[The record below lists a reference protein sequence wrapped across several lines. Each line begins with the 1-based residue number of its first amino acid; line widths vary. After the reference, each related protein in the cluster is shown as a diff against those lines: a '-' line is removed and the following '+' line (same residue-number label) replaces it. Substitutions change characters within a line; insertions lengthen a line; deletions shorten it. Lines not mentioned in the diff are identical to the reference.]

1 MFIVSISVLL
11 ADVTISVSD
20 FSHLY
25 CPGIIK
31 NVVCPK
37 STEFILLVA
46 SERSYDDT
54 NGEFLKQNVKGK
66 VGKSVST
73 TVYGYNRLQAYYFA
87 GLVNM
92 KAHRKHP
99 H

>member
-1 MFIVSISVLL
+1 MLQSVYLTFHIFTVQASSKML
-11 ADVTISVSD
+11 FV
-20 FSHLY
+20 FSFQ
-25 CPGIIK
+25 
-31 NVVCPK
+31 PK

-54 NGEFLKQNVKGK
+54 NGKFLKQNVKGK

-73 TVYGYNRLQAYYFA
+73 TVYGYNRLRAYYFA
-87 GLVNM
+87 GLVNI
-92 KAHRKHP
+92 KAHREHP